1 MFTTCQVTFEL
12 ATFGRALFSVCRSTS
27 VAALNFSLYFQA
39 VVILETFHRMPF
51 KAGNSNIPSICND

>member
-1 MFTTCQVTFEL
+1 M
-12 ATFGRALFSVCRSTS
+12 
-27 VAALNFSLYFQA
+27 AALNFSLYFQA